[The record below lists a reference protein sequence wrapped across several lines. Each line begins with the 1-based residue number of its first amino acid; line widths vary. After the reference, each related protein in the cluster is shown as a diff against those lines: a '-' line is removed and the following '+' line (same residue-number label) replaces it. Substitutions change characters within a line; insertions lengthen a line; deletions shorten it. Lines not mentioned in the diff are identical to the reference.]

1 MTGEIGMSGLSS
13 EISSADFGDRRLAH
27 RLQLIV
33 RRLWEQPSSSFP
45 QAMATDAELEAT
57 YRFLSN
63 ERVSAA
69 RILEPHHESTAK
81 RVSSKE
87 RVVVVHDTTEFEFG
101 GEVQREGLGRL
112 IRPGQGFFGHFALA
126 VSASCAREPLGVLG
140 LETIFRL
147 DEPVP
152 NKARKNSDNRGE
164 SARWHRLV
172 RETEQR
178 CGEDTQLIHVMDR
191 EGDSY
196 LNLGQLELDSSRFV
210 IRSSH
215 DRCLAESDPFDKLR
229 EAARS
234 AEVRLKREVKLSPR
248 KKHPGPKSRRFPP
261 RKTRT
266 ASLNFAAR
274 RVVLP
279 RPRRSLSSLPEQIAI
294 NVVHVLEIELR
305 DGNDPVEWILLT
317 NLPIETKED
326 IEFVVDCYRN
336 RWLIEEFFKALKTG
350 CKYESR
356 QLGSALSLLNALAIF
371 VRHLAQ
377 NEPELPATSALSN
390 LQLQILQTMPRA
402 KMPKNPTVKEALF
415 AVAALGGHLKRNG
428 NPGWLVLRRG
438 FHDLML
444 IEQGWRAAVPDS
456 RCDQS

>member
-1 MTGEIGMSGLSS
+1 
-13 EISSADFGDRRLAH
+13 
-27 RLQLIV
+27 
-33 RRLWEQPSSSFP
+33 
-45 QAMATDAELEAT
+45 
-57 YRFLSN
+57 
-63 ERVSAA
+63 
-69 RILEPHHESTAK
+69 
-81 RVSSKE
+81 
-87 RVVVVHDTTEFEFG
+87 
-101 GEVQREGLGRL
+101 
-112 IRPGQGFFGHFALA
+112 
-126 VSASCAREPLGVLG
+126 
-140 LETIFRL
+140 
-147 DEPVP
+147 
-152 NKARKNSDNRGE
+152 
-164 SARWHRLV
+164 
-172 RETEQR
+172 
-178 CGEDTQLIHVMDR
+178 
-191 EGDSY
+191 
-196 LNLGQLELDSSRFV
+196 
-210 IRSSH
+210 
-215 DRCLAESDPFDKLR
+215 
-229 EAARS
+229 
-234 AEVRLKREVKLSPR
+234 
-248 KKHPGPKSRRFPP
+248 
-261 RKTRT
+261 
-266 ASLNFAAR
+266 
-274 RVVLP
+274 
-279 RPRRSLSSLPEQIAI
+279 
-294 NVVHVLEIELR
+294 VHVLEIELR

-371 VRHLAQ
+371 VPIAWRLLLLRHLAQ